1 MAQSEEE
8 GEEKTDKRRISVNS
22 DSIKSVILMLSEFQK
37 EKEYRALKKKKK
49 KPEEIMTESFLNW
62 AKLQT
67 YRFKKLRLMRI
78 NQKKPLARHNK
89 IKLLKPKDRGKL
101 LKVAR

>member
-49 KPEEIMTESFLNW
+49 KKTWRNNDW
-62 AKLQT
+62 KLP
-67 YRFKKLRLMRI
+67 KL
-78 NQKKPLARHNK
+78 
-89 IKLLKPKDRGKL
+89 GKTSDL
-101 LKVAR
+101 

>member
-8 GEEKTDKRRISVNS
+8 GEEKTDKRRISVTS
-22 DSIKSVILMLSEFQK
+22 DSIKSAILMSSEFQK
-37 EKEYRALKKKKK
+37 EKEYRALKKKKKKKK

-78 NQKKPLARHNK
+78 NVPRKPWPDTTKSNC
-89 IKLLKPKDRGKL
+89 
-101 LKVAR
+101 

>member
-49 KPEEIMTESFLNW
+49 KNL
-62 AKLQT
+62 
-67 YRFKKLRLMRI
+67 KK
-78 NQKKPLARHNK
+78 
-89 IKLLKPKDRGKL
+89 
-101 LKVAR
+101 